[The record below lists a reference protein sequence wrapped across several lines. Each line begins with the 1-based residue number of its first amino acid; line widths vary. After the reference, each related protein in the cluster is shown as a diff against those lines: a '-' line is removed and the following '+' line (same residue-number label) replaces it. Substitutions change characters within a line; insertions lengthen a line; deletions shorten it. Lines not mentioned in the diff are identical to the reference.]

1 MLENLHVK
9 NLALIDEQEITFT
22 RGLNI
27 LTGETGAGKSIVL
40 GSIHLALGAKAD
52 KDSIRSGADYAL
64 IELVFSLNDIQK
76 KQMEEME
83 IPLEEDGTL
92 LLQRKIMPGKSICR
106 INGETVS
113 VSQLKELSGCLMDMY
128 GQHEHQTLLKP
139 LSYGRMLD
147 QYIGSKA
154 LEYKEAL
161 KEELRQY
168 QELKQQ
174 LDEQDMDEE
183 MRKRQADLL
192 SFEVNEI
199 EEAVLKEGE
208 DEFLEEQ
215 YRKMTDS
222 RKLTEGVA
230 EAYQYT
236 AEDERGNAS
245 DYLSRAIRSL
255 QEAASFDEK
264 GSQLYDQIVEIDSLL
279 NDFNRDLAE
288 YAKSFEYSEEEFSE
302 VESRLNEVNHL
313 KAKYGNT
320 VSDILAYCEE
330 KRQRLSELED
340 YDSFMQELLEK
351 QEKAEKQM
359 EKAAMELH
367 EVREQNA
374 VKFAE
379 EIVHQMSELNFLDA
393 RFEIRLTEAKSYSA
407 QGKDDAEFYL
417 SVNPGEPVRPLG
429 DVASGGE
436 LSRIMLAIKTVL
448 ADEED
453 TPTLIFDEIDSGI
466 SGITAGRVGERLQL
480 IGKSR
485 QVICITHLSQ
495 IAAAAD
501 VHFCIHK
508 EAEDNSVRTQIERL
522 DQEDSVAELARLLGG
537 ANVTDGII
545 DSAREMKELAKREK

>member
-1 MLENLHVK
+1 MLRN
-9 NLALIDEQEITFT
+9 
-22 RGLNI
+22 
-27 LTGETGAGKSIVL
+27 
-40 GSIHLALGAKAD
+40 GAK
-52 KDSIRSGADYAL
+52 SGLVELTFHIKEEKILKKLEAL
-64 IELVFSLNDIQK
+64 DIY
-76 KQMEEME
+76 
-83 IPLEEDGTL
+83 PEDGYLTL
-92 LLQRKIMPGKSICR
+92 SRRLLEGRSVSK
-106 INGETVS
+106 INGETVNMS
-113 VSQLKELSGCLMDMY
+113 VLKDVASLLIDIH
-128 GQHEHQTLLKP
+128 GQHDNQTLLHRKNH
-139 LSYGRMLD
+139 LTLLDLYG
-147 QYIGSKA
+147 
-154 LEYKEAL
+154 KEQTNPL
-161 KEELRQY
+161 KEKMASCY
-168 QELKQQ
+168 QEWKAVCKKVEQSS
-174 LDEQDMDEE
+174 LDEESRRRE
-183 MRKRQADLL
+183 L
-192 SFEVNEI
+192 SLAEFEVNEI
-199 EEAVLKEGE
+199 EEAALKEGE